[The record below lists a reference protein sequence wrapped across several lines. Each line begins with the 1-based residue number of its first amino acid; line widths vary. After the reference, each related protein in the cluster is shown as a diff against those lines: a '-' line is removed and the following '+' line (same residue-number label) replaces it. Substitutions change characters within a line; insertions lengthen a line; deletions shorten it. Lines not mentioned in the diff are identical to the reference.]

1 MNYKAEIMAFYDWL
15 ETNPLPT
22 SAIALWHAIA
32 NIATKT
38 DRQQEFAVAIS
49 VLEAKTGLN
58 AKAVTRA
65 RNQLAQSGLIKWKSR
80 KGNQSALYELISL
93 SDNLRDK
100 NDSNFVPQ
108 PVRRMS
114 YKVSNNMSHKV
125 SILNNKEDDDKD
137 DDNKKGLA
145 AIAGFYEQNIGLV
158 PPYVA
163 HEIQDLLGRGVE
175 DKLIV
180 EALKISVANNARK
193 WSYAKAVLSD
203 CESKGIMTLKNFK
216 AEKREGG
223 RHNAKPSA
231 TVSAAPEEQYG
242 TVL

>member
-1 MNYKAEIMAFYDWL
+1 MHYKAEIMAFYDWL

-100 NDSNFVPQ
+100 NDSSFVPQ
-108 PVRRMS
+108 PVHQMS
-114 YKVSNNMSHKV
+114 HNMSHKV

-158 PPYVA
+158 PPYVV

-175 DKLIV
+175 DKLII

-203 CESKGIMTLKNFK
+203 CEDKGIRTLKDFK

-223 RHNAKPSA
+223 RRNAKPSA